1 MCAPGGAESNVL
13 FPIDNRDGEY
23 TSVHGRHNGRPY
35 DVKVMFTMNFTFNAK
50 HKTRAQNIC
59 KNATAGSADCPSAQP
74 TADWVQL
81 QATDRVYISV
91 CVSS

>member
-50 HKTRAQNIC
+50 HKTRAQN
-59 KNATAGSADCPSAQP
+59 
-74 TADWVQL
+74 L
-81 QATDRVYISV
+81 
-91 CVSS
+91 